1 LSREILCGLIFP
13 WQIAEK
19 AIFLLPPGEGGKVE
33 KKTMKKRATW
43 KSCCILMSVAIAIAP
58 VTYAADQE
66 PIRTAQAIGEDP
78 ATRPTVP
85 KKTTKPTT
93 PKTKPAPVTPTE
105 PVAKKPE
112 EAATEPKVSKA
123 AMYIGIGVAV
133 LLAAGGGGGGGG
145 GGDAPVTPPHPP

>member
-1 LSREILCGLIFP
+1 LSRELLCGLIFP

-19 AIFLLPPGEGGKVE
+19 VFFLLPPGEGRKVE

-43 KSCCILMSVAIAIAP
+43 QSCCILMSVAIAIAP

-66 PIRTAQAIGEDP
+66 PIRTAQAIGEEP
-78 ATRPTVP
+78 TTRPTAP

-93 PKTKPAPVTPTE
+93 PKTKTVPVKPAE

-112 EAATEPKVSKA
+112 EAATKPETVSKT

-145 GGDAPVTPPHPP
+145 SSTPPHP

>member
-1 LSREILCGLIFP
+1 LLKNAIFP
-13 WQIAEK
+13 SPSGRRQ
-19 AIFLLPPGEGGKVE
+19 GKVE

-78 ATRPTVP
+78 ATQPTAP
-85 KKTTKPTT
+85 KKTIKPTT
-93 PKTKPAPVTPTE
+93 PKTKPVPVTPPAE

-112 EAATEPKVSKA
+112 EAATEPKTVSKT
-123 AMYIGIGVAV
+123 AMYIGIGVAALLV
-133 LLAAGGGGGGGG
+133 LGGGGGGGG
-145 GGDAPVTPPHPP
+145 GGDTPVTPPHN